1 MELRDIKQRFFALRN
16 GLLADNLR
24 KKASD
29 SHRMIFGLNIPQ
41 LKEIADECGKNLE
54 LARILWSDTSCRES
68 RLLAPMVYPSD
79 NAAPAQWLG
88 EIQTPEEAD
97 VLCHRLLRHYP
108 ETVDEALRLAESE
121 DPRLRY
127 AALRLMLNQ
136 LPAHAKLAKQMA
148 ESEIESSIPLTA
160 IISRQILDELEFTAS

>member
-1 MELRDIKQRFFALRN
+1 MCSVTVFYAN
-16 GLLADNLR
+16 
-24 KKASD
+24 
-29 SHRMIFGLNIPQ
+29 
-41 LKEIADECGKNLE
+41 
-54 LARILWSDTSCRES
+54 
-68 RLLAPMVYPSD
+68 
-79 NAAPAQWLG
+79 
-88 EIQTPEEAD
+88 
-97 VLCHRLLRHYP
+97 YP

-121 DPRLRY
+121 EPLLRY

>member
-1 MELRDIKQRFFALRN
+1 M
-16 GLLADNLR
+16 R
-24 KKASD
+24 KKLWNWRASY
-29 SHRMIFGLNIPQ
+29 GLTPHV
-41 LKEIADECGKNLE
+41 
-54 LARILWSDTSCRES
+54 RES

-121 DPRLRY
+121 EPRCFGMRPC
-127 AALRLMLNQ
+127 ALC
-136 LPAHAKLAKQMA
+136 
-148 ESEIESSIPLTA
+148 
-160 IISRQILDELEFTAS
+160 